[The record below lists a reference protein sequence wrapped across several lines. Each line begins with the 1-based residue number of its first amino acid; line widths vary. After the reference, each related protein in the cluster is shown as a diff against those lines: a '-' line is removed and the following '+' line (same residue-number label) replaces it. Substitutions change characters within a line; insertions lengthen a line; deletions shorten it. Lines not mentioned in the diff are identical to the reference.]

1 VDVHAGQIGYYPEG
15 VRYSIDA
22 RACDFLL
29 LQLGGASGKGVIPYP
44 KLGEAIKELSNT
56 GEFREGIF
64 RVHGAETFPPG
75 ARRNQDAYEAIWGIP
90 QGRTC
95 ELP

>member
-1 VDVHAGQIGYYPEG
+1 MDVHAGQIGYYPEG

-29 LQLGGASGKGVIPYP
+29 LQFGGASGKGVIPYP

-75 ARRNQDAYEAIWGIP
+75 ARRSQDAYEAI
-90 QGRTC
+90 C
-95 ELP
+95 EYSMANL